1 MEYATV
7 LRAREVTYY
16 EDGDLFFD
24 WYNPINLY
32 QGRYSTKAC
41 YLKVFHRREGQ

>member
-24 WYNPINLY
+24 WYNPNNLY